1 MSRLRLSRDSDS
13 QVKSGCSH
21 LIQDGLILYLGFLVG
36 VGGVFPRKKIE
47 NRGLPN
53 CWKSIEIV
61 NPSTTDLFLLFVFFK
76 YFTVPLVGP
85 FLLRGG
91 GGGGGGACVWAWV
104 NMI

>member
-21 LIQDGLILYLGFLVG
+21 LIQDGLTLCLGFFML
-36 VGGVFPRKKIE
+36 PWKKTE

-61 NPSTTDLFLLFVFFK
+61 YPSTTDLFLLFVFFK
-76 YFTVPLVGP
+76 SFTVPLGGP
-85 FLLRGG
+85 FF
-91 GGGGGGACVWAWV
+91 
-104 NMI
+104 